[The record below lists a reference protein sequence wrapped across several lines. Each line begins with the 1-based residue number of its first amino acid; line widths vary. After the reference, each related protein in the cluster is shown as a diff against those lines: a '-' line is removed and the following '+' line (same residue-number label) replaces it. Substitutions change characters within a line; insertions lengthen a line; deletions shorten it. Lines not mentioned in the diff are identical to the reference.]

1 MLIWPYNENVFSL
14 KLSSSISSTTGGGKV
29 NACTVMIFMKLIKLY
44 CDISDPWVGVQDPWV
59 GPICS
64 HSESLIYFMIFSSE
78 YYRSIYGYMFLNHH
92 IRTGEDNS
100 HRSLGLGFR
109 LQKES

>member
-1 MLIWPYNENVFSL
+1 MFIKEKLNAFDVHDTLYL
-14 KLSSSISSTTGGGKV
+14 K
-29 NACTVMIFMKLIKLY
+29 FMVPV
-44 CDISDPWVGVQDPWV
+44 SGVQDPWV

-78 YYRSIYGYMFLNHH
+78 YYRSIYWYMFLNHH